1 MSIIISILL
10 IVGVIVALIGTIG
23 CFRFDNFLARTHAVS
38 VVDTFATLLIILG
51 LMFHY
56 GFSLFSLKL
65 LLILVFLYITGSTAI
80 HALTQAFL
88 KHSKTNGEIK

>member
-23 CFRFDNFLARTHAVS
+23 CFRFDNFLARTHAAS

-65 LLILVFLYITGSTAI
+65 LLILVKSPLINLYISMFLVTS
-80 HALTQAFL
+80 LTC
-88 KHSKTNGEIK
+88 

>member
-10 IVGVIVALIGTIG
+10 ITGVMTALIGTIG
-23 CFRFDNFLARTHAVS
+23 CFRFDNFLARTHAAS
-38 VVDTFATLLIILG
+38 VVDTFSTLLIILG
-51 LMFHY
+51 LVFHY
-56 GFSLFSLKL
+56 GLSLFSLKL

-88 KHSKTNGEIK
+88 KNSETREEVK

>member
-23 CFRFDNFLARTHAVS
+23 CFRFDNFLARTHAAS
-38 VVDTFATLLIILG
+38 VVDTFATLLIISG

-65 LLILVFLYITGSTAI
+65 LLILAFLYITGSTAI

-88 KHSKTNGEIK
+88 KHSETNGEIK

>member
-23 CFRFDNFLARTHAVS
+23 CFRFDNFLARTHAAS

-65 LLILVFLYITGSTAI
+65 LLILVFLVSDFTPFTFQFMNNQLGSI
-80 HALTQAFL
+80 
-88 KHSKTNGEIK
+88 

>member
-23 CFRFDNFLARTHAVS
+23 CFRFDNFLARTHAAS
-38 VVDTFATLLIILG
+38 VVDTFAALLIILG
-51 LMFHY
+51 LMLHY

-88 KHSKTNGEIK
+88 KHSKTNGEVK

>member
-1 MSIIISILL
+1 MSIVISILL
-10 IVGVIVALIGTIG
+10 IVGVITALIGTMG

-38 VVDTFATLLIILG
+38 IVDTFSTLLIILG
-51 LMFHY
+51 LVLHY
-56 GFSLFSLKL
+56 GLSLLSLKL

-88 KHSKTNGEIK
+88 KHSETNGEIK

>member
-23 CFRFDNFLARTHAVS
+23 CFRFDNFLARTHAATVE
-38 VVDTFATLLIILG
+38 DTFATLLIILG
-51 LMFHY
+51 LMLHY

>member
-1 MSIIISILL
+1 MSIVTSVLL
-10 IVGVIVALIGTIG
+10 IVGVITALIGTMG

-38 VVDTFATLLIILG
+38 IVDTFSTLLIILG
-51 LMFHY
+51 LVLHY
-56 GFSLFSLKL
+56 GLSLLSLKL

-88 KHSKTNGEIK
+88 KHSKTSGEIK

>member
-1 MSIIISILL
+1 MSIVTSVLL
-10 IVGVIVALIGTIG
+10 IVGVITALIGTMG

-38 VVDTFATLLIILG
+38 IVDTFSTLLIILG
-51 LMFHY
+51 LVLHY
-56 GFSLFSLKL
+56 GLSLLSLKL

>member
-23 CFRFDNFLARTHAVS
+23 CFKFDNFLARTHAAS
-38 VVDTFATLLIILG
+38 VVDTFSTLLIILG
-51 LMFHY
+51 LIFYY

-88 KHSKTNGEIK
+88 KNSETNGEIK

>member
-23 CFRFDNFLARTHAVS
+23 CFRFDNFLTRTHAAS
-38 VVDTFATLLIILG
+38 VVDTFATLLVILG

>member
-10 IVGVIVALIGTIG
+10 ITGVMTALIGTIG
-23 CFRFDNFLARTHAVS
+23 CFRFDNFLARTHAAS